1 MKDIKED
8 WNTMAAA
15 YEEFGTAEDSYSYNI
30 EWRCIRKLL
39 PELKGKSV
47 LDIGCGT
54 GIFTF
59 LLEAFEPERL
69 VGIDLSEKMLAIAK
83 KKADS
88 QRSKAEFICGDA
100 ADIREKIDVQF
111 DFIFSSTTTHYIKNL
126 KAMFAGI
133 ADCLKED
140 GRCILSVIHPVY
152 SAMYPVEH
160 GGTFPEDDE
169 WQVRY
174 LDQSIRAYIQP
185 WIEYNDAFENH
196 LSVSYHHLFGDY
208 VNAAVSAGLK
218 ICGVHE
224 PMPPENWK
232 TEFPGRYESF
242 VETPTYLIMELS
254 K

>member
-1 MKDIKED
+1 MKGIKED

-15 YEEFGTAEDSYSYNI
+15 YEAFNTAEDSYSYNI

-69 VGIDLSEKMLAIAK
+69 VGIDLSEEMLAIAK
-83 KKADS
+83 KKAAS
-88 QRSKAEFICGDA
+88 QASKAEFICGDA
-100 ADIREKIDVQF
+100 ADVREKTDAQF

-126 KAMFAGI
+126 ETMFAGI
-133 ADCLKED
+133 ADCLKA
-140 GRCILSVIHPVY
+140 GGKCILSVIHPVY

-174 LDQSIRAYIQP
+174 LDQSLRAYIQP
-185 WIEYNDAFENH
+185 WIEYNDACENH

-208 VNAAVSAGLK
+208 VNAVVKAGLK

-224 PMPPENWK
+224 PLPPENWK

-242 VETPTYLIMELS
+242 VEMPTYLIMELS

>member
-69 VGIDLSEKMLAIAK
+69 AGIDLSEKMLAIAK

-140 GRCILSVIHPVY
+140 GR
-152 SAMYPVEH
+152 
-160 GGTFPEDDE
+160 
-169 WQVRY
+169 
-174 LDQSIRAYIQP
+174 
-185 WIEYNDAFENH
+185 
-196 LSVSYHHLFGDY
+196 
-208 VNAAVSAGLK
+208 LK
-218 ICGVHE
+218 NLWG
-224 PMPPENWK
+224 
-232 TEFPGRYESF
+232 S
-242 VETPTYLIMELS
+242 
-254 K
+254 